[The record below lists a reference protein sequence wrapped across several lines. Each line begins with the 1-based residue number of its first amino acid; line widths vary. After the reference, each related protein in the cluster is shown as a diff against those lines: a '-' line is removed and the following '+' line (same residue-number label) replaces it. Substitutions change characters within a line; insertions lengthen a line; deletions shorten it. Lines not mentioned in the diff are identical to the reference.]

1 MFYKQYY
8 THSVEM
14 DLQVSMGGSVYSM
27 SPIVTLMNPAGE
39 NPFVFGSGTGEFE
52 KFISSPMNTEIHNPY

>member
-1 MFYKQYY
+1 
-8 THSVEM
+8 M
-14 DLQVSMGGSVYSM
+14 DLQVSMGGAVYSM